1 MGMLRGGLLVPRLVP
16 AQPYHL
22 RLERHL
28 LFQWLQCRV
37 FAEYYVYVR
46 SMAKTTGI
54 AGSEMLNDEYL
65 YFKADPQTLHTTYA
79 DVAQSVAQLEQN
91 LVPAPQAAWIH
102 RISF

>member
-1 MGMLRGGLLVPRLVP
+1 MYKRQGYN
-16 AQPYHL
+16 AA
-22 RLERHL
+22 
-28 LFQWLQCRV
+28 F

-91 LVPAPQAAWIH
+91 LVPAPKPHGFTGFLSEWLGI
-102 RISF
+102 RILHASAVNRYEEVS